1 MSWSIGES
9 GASKLIHTSCRV
21 VQCES
26 HVRYDLPEKTD
37 KKAKDFSGTIDI
49 AHTSMRRLPP
59 LQALLAFDSA
69 ARLGS
74 FTRAAQ
80 DLSLTQS
87 AISHQIL
94 QLEEW
99 TGQSLFLRMGRGV
112 VLTAAGKLFAQTVAD
127 ALALLSDG
135 RERIEPYGNPASV
148 LLYCPPEFASGWLI
162 PRMSELT
169 AAMPDVEIWLVTD
182 MEVTEIDRVDIDLV
196 VSAKPIKS
204 PDVECRLLMEQE
216 KVAICGPE
224 TASRLREVPFPD
236 VLARAPLLVHE
247 QSQEWAPWLP
257 ELRRSGLRTRR
268 VMTSVDP
275 HLLVA
280 AAEREAGIA
289 MVSRLFAS
297 EALAQQRVC
306 RLPQVPGVAM
316 PPLWLMKS
324 TLPARSAAVEP
335 AFQWIT
341 SACGGGGED
350 GATSME

>member
-1 MSWSIGES
+1 MSSFQTEFH
-9 GASKLIHTSCRV
+9 K
-21 VQCES
+21 
-26 HVRYDLPEKTD
+26 RYDSPDTID
-37 KKAKDFSGTIDI
+37 IKAKDFSGTIDFV
-49 AHTSMRRLPP
+49 HTSMRRLPP

-80 DLSLTQS
+80 ELSLTQS

-99 TGQSLFLRMGRGV
+99 TGQSLFLRVGRGV
-112 VLTAAGKLFAQTVAD
+112 VLTAAGKLFAQTVAG

-135 RERIEPYGNPASV
+135 RERIEPYGNPDSV

-162 PRMSELT
+162 PRMDELT
-169 AAMPDVEIWLVTD
+169 AAMPNVEIWLVTD

-196 VSAKPIKS
+196 ISAKPIKS
-204 PDVECRLLMEQE
+204 PDVECLLLMEQE

-224 TASRLREVPFPD
+224 TASRLYHAPFPE

-257 ELRRSGLRTRR
+257 ELRRSGLQTRR
-268 VMTSVDP
+268 VMTSADP

-280 AAEREAGIA
+280 AAQREAGIA
-289 MVSRLFAS
+289 MVSQLFAS

-324 TLPARSAAVEP
+324 KLPARSTAVEP
-335 AFQWIT
+335 AFRWIA
-341 SACGGGGED
+341 SACGACVD
-350 GATSME
+350 DASTPMQ